1 MGRVEKKVGSGFQNF
16 FRIGFQVGKKSGS
29 QVGFRITRPIP
40 DIYTL
45 MSWVA
50 RCHGFRP
57 KVFRSEENFGNP
69 GPYFFH
75 SVTSPSIL
83 QDNSRYNFVVP
94 RRYFIEI
101 LNNLEK
107 RQSADNK
114 KPLDENC
121 ATHLIRNALGG
132 VSGDVELQYARLEEM
147 LMLPPGMARHYRDDI
162 TVVVIQFNEKYLLE
176 DHEDD
181 GGHF

>member
-1 MGRVEKKVGSGFQNF
+1 
-16 FRIGFQVGKKSGS
+16 
-29 QVGFRITRPIP
+29 
-40 DIYTL
+40 
-45 MSWVA
+45 
-50 RCHGFRP
+50 
-57 KVFRSEENFGNP
+57 
-69 GPYFFH
+69 
-75 SVTSPSIL
+75 
-83 QDNSRYNFVVP
+83 
-94 RRYFIEI
+94 I

-132 VSGDVELQYARLEEM
+132 VSGDEM
-147 LMLPPGMARHYRDDI
+147 LMLPPGMARHYRDDM